1 MAGEKRSSFR
11 ISSFDSDGMHFDLF
25 PCALALWTRD
35 FSRGQLNRLAKSL
48 IRCSKPLSNG
58 SFWLDHVHRDDREQ
72 YLSFR
77 KRVITEESALSCD
90 YRLVGDDLNEPM
102 WIREI
107 SIFNDSHQAPLWN
120 VKSIYLNISDLK
132 TATALSVQPGYLKE
146 VVHDLQNRVHVL
158 SMAVELAGLRLND
171 VIDESRCSTELAP
184 IHRSIRDLCDCL
196 ASVEGKLAS
205 QDASAI
211 HNET

>member
-1 MAGEKRSSFR
+1 MAGEKKSSFR
-11 ISSFDSDGMHFDLF
+11 IRSFDSDGIHFDSF
-25 PCALALWTRD
+25 PCALAFWTRD

-48 IRCSKPLSNG
+48 IRCSEPLYNG

-90 YRLVGDDLNEPM
+90 YRLISDDLNQPV
-102 WIREI
+102 WVREV
-107 SIFNDSHQAPLWN
+107 SIFNDSHQAPLWD

-132 TATALSVQPGYLKE
+132 TTAAMSAQRLYLKD

-158 SMAVELAGLRLND
+158 SMAVELAALRLND
-171 VIDESRCSTELAP
+171 MIDESRCSTALAP
-184 IHRSIRDLCDCL
+184 IYRSIRDLCDCL
-196 ASVEGKLAS
+196 ALVEGKLTS
-205 QDASAI
+205 QDAAEI